1 MAKFAEEY
9 LFTDEA
15 TIERLCNA
23 DPTLF
28 ERIRY
33 WISDMIVKLKGT
45 KEQKF
50 FLEAEKLY
58 KKALATRGE
67 TAGTGAE
74 QHSIVNIPGKGQ
86 GVYLDTDL
94 YDGLTD
100 AERKQMLKARVK
112 ELGGQIVTAFD
123 ANGNAVDF
131 KIVTGQKFINS
142 KGKSIPANNDLRTK
156 FIGDKTKQEAVDLID
171 ELVLTSTFD
180 GNAPA
185 KHQHDWIDNNGQ
197 NNWEKWTT
205 NIVDKN
211 NTVWEAELNIATSA
225 NGEKLLYDID
235 PIKMAGQAGTSATSS
250 PSSTLPQ
257 NQSNVNEQH
266 SAGRGFEEPERDT
279 AYSRAL
285 NNGDMETAQ
294 RLVYKQKQAPFSVPV
309 LHFIRLFPF
318 HSLEGAMPMISH
330 IVGAISIM
338 FALANLSSSTAKSVL
353 MNRGIVISMGSAV
366 P

>member
-28 ERIRY
+28 KRIRY
-33 WISDMIVKLKGT
+33 WISDMIAKLKGT
-45 KEQKF
+45 EEQKF

-67 TAGTGAE
+67 TAGAGIE

-131 KIVTGQKFINS
+131 RIVTDKRFVNS
-142 KGKSIPANNDLRTK
+142 KGKTVRANNDLATK
-156 FIGDKTKQEAVDLID
+156 FSGNKVKQEAVDLID
-171 ELVLTSTFD
+171 ELALTST
-180 GNAPA
+180 
-185 KHQHDWIDNNGQ
+185 
-197 NNWEKWTT
+197 
-205 NIVDKN
+205 
-211 NTVWEAELNIATSA
+211 
-225 NGEKLLYDID
+225 
-235 PIKMAGQAGTSATSS
+235 
-250 PSSTLPQ
+250 
-257 NQSNVNEQH
+257 
-266 SAGRGFEEPERDT
+266 
-279 AYSRAL
+279 
-285 NNGDMETAQ
+285 
-294 RLVYKQKQAPFSVPV
+294 
-309 LHFIRLFPF
+309 
-318 HSLEGAMPMISH
+318 
-330 IVGAISIM
+330 
-338 FALANLSSSTAKSVL
+338 
-353 MNRGIVISMGSAV
+353 
-366 P
+366 